1 MVLLPQL
8 ANLKGFLESK
18 LALILQFLQ
27 GAGGSSRHSVRNG
40 QLPYMTISDVTHD
53 QLDCLFIGKA
63 GLDISLYVDAIICNH
78 ILSRCSTIIDYAR
91 NRIMLLHD
99 DL

>member
-1 MVLLPQL
+1 M
-8 ANLKGFLESK
+8 K
-18 LALILQFLQ
+18 
-27 GAGGSSRHSVRNG
+27 
-40 QLPYMTISDVTHD
+40 ISDVTHEK
-53 QLDCLFIGKA
+53 LDCLFIGKA

-91 NRIMLLHD
+91 NRVMLLHE